1 MREDE
6 TLKASAGGG
15 VDVMRERPPPLKT
28 LIFSM
33 LHFGA
38 FSYAMDQGSALCPCI
53 NIDGA

>member
-6 TLKASAGGG
+6 TLKASG

-28 LIFSM
+28 LIFSI

-38 FSYAMDQGSALCPCI
+38 FSYGMDQSSALCPCV